1 MYSSVNSADIFSAIG
16 TFMSIKLNINVSQ
29 QSNMLAVDLSA
40 MMNKNLQGQ
49 HNIFRLKMDD
59 IMNDIDQVIKDIIR
73 HPELAENVE
82 ILQVTKLTTILN
94 SIRKN
99 TDSVD
104 FVLLMSTKGK
114 HIASSPSDT
123 GDDVDT
129 PWLEAFYQ
137 SWELEK
143 RIESILKDES
153 KDNKQ
158 ISHAIKKHD
167 ADFIKAFCLTEH
179 NFTANEF
186 ISASSATIIN
196 DDFGDP
202 RSAVKDDNLYGH

>member
-1 MYSSVNSADIFSAIG
+1 
-16 TFMSIKLNINVSQ
+16 
-29 QSNMLAVDLSA
+29 
-40 MMNKNLQGQ
+40 
-49 HNIFRLKMDD
+49 
-59 IMNDIDQVIKDIIR
+59 
-73 HPELAENVE
+73 
-82 ILQVTKLTTILN
+82 
-94 SIRKN
+94 
-99 TDSVD
+99 
-104 FVLLMSTKGK
+104 MSTKGK

-129 PWLEAFYQ
+129 PWLEEFYQ

-202 RSAVKDDNLYGH
+202 LGVLIAGKLFNDYFKPLKEFYDATGLVCAIYSGITPIVHMGIGDSEKDDVSKKIQLSETGNNRGITGTSRNIGNNRDVHKYINS